1 MKKLS
6 HTSTHQSEGFTI
18 IELLVFVAVIA
29 AAGLFAIVNIR
40 SVRSENR
47 DSSQKTDINT
57 IVYQLESSYQKKNF
71 YPKNIDATTLKG
83 IDQDTLVDANGIK
96 INETSGSY
104 VGETVLSPFS
114 GVASEGY
121 VALKTGRKYIGIEI
135 GEHAYS
141 HVLNRMKSVVDGSD
155 DGGQ

>member
-47 DSSQKTDINT
+47 DSSQKTDVNT

-83 IDQDTLVDANGIK
+83 IDQDTLVDVNGIK

-104 VGETVLSPFS
+104 VYKPLKCDGEKCQSYELIAKLEKEAP
-114 GVASEGY
+114 Y
-121 VALKTGRKYIGIEI
+121 VK
-135 GEHAYS
+135 
-141 HVLNRMKSVVDGSD
+141 KSLR
-155 DGGQ
+155 

>member
-57 IVYQLESSYQKKNF
+57 IVYQLESSYQKKKLLSKK
-71 YPKNIDATTLKG
+71 YRCY
-83 IDQDTLVDANGIK
+83 DTQRYRPRH
-96 INETSGSY
+96 T
-104 VGETVLSPFS
+104 
-114 GVASEGY
+114 
-121 VALKTGRKYIGIEI
+121 R
-135 GEHAYS
+135 
-141 HVLNRMKSVVDGSD
+141 
-155 DGGQ
+155 